1 MNLVEQN
8 ACFVAFD
15 RQPWH
20 ILDRFGMDKEQFE
33 FFKEPKEHFLPQ
45 TVL

>member
-1 MNLVEQN
+1 MNLVEKI
-8 ACFVAFD
+8 ACCVAFD
-15 RQPWH
+15 RQQWQ
-20 ILDRFGMDKEQFE
+20 ILDWFGMDKEQFE